1 MIVVR
6 FRSEHVLAKSA
17 FRFLVVFLAR
27 FYDEFR
33 LATALGVLRC
43 YTVLHADAKRKEKVV
58 GERWISTLLRRDEES
73 ILRTLQRY
81 FNEERK
87 RERGNRE
94 RTGQCTRDGAAGHAN

>member
-58 GERWISTLLRRDEES
+58 GERWISTLLRRRGEYPAYYS
-73 ILRTLQRY
+73 VTSTKKGKGRA
-81 FNEERK
+81 
-87 RERGNRE
+87 RERAR
-94 RTGQCTRDGAAGHAN
+94 